1 MVGRFFF
8 FNGQSVLR
16 LATAAPHLS
25 RSIDDRLCLLPEY
38 YYYNTWRKINKIPH
52 DPLPQ
57 PNPFFGFGVSLFL
70 FMSWENLFYFL
81 VSLALSFSSHVST
94 MSRSK
99 IGKWKKFHHHH
110 HLSLCAILSIFDNS
124 SARGWTESC
133 DDLVEIPLHVMN
145 FYPPKRINLLMRFFF
160 DSSHHFLSIFRNSII
175 SSLHVKIKIKFE

>member
-110 HLSLCAILSIFDNS
+110 AQYCPF
-124 SARGWTESC
+124 
-133 DDLVEIPLHVMN
+133 
-145 FYPPKRINLLMRFFF
+145 
-160 DSSHHFLSIFRNSII
+160 SII
-175 SSLHVKIKIKFE
+175 PVRGDEPNLVTIWWKFRFMWWIFIPQNESIC